1 MKKSKLFILI
11 LGIVAILSSC
21 SSSSDSKFINAY
33 DNARKELKSASN
45 EDDCRKIHDQLYEDL
60 IKIGKEERASLK
72 DITKSTKVWDAYKE
86 WEKAFEEKCKSL
98 NSNMWFFMTLLE
110 PKVIKKHV
118 DNQVGDDGKEED
130 EEKDDSGESSGRA
143 KKAINELEEFIEKL
157 ESTYSIDE
165 DELKELDE
173 EFEEINSKY
182 ADIDEDDFSSSDF
195 RKIKKLRKRFE
206 KEVKR
211 LNKLMN

>member
-33 DNARKELKSASN
+33 DNARKELESASN
-45 EDDCRKIHDQLYEDL
+45 EDDCRKIHDQLYEEL
-60 IKIGKEERASLK
+60 IKVGKEERASLK
-72 DITKSTKVWDAYKE
+72 DITKSAKVWDAYKE
-86 WEKAFEEKCKSL
+86 WEHAFEEKCKSL
-98 NSNMWFFMTLLE
+98 DSNIWFFMTLLE

-118 DNQVGDDGKEED
+118 DNQVGDDGNEED

-143 KKAINELEEFIEKL
+143 IKAINELEEFIEKL
-157 ESTYSIDE
+157 ESTYSIHE